1 MKWEDDGSLSVERL
15 SWNIPPPKKLNYKNS
30 TYSKRKFKNKNS
42 KIAPTVTE
50 NEIND
55 LSISFNVD
63 QGFPYWGD
71 WGGTVPPHQ
80 PKIFSF
86 PLPHLEKFPPPSRLS
101 PPTKSQSPPLN
112 NKFQVIT
119 QIAFLAVVIAPAPFL
134 F

>member
-1 MKWEDDGSLSVERL
+1 MLTRVFPTGGGGGGGG
-15 SWNIPPPKKLNYKNS
+15 
-30 TYSKRKFKNKNS
+30 
-42 KIAPTVTE
+42 AP
-50 NEIND
+50 
-55 LSISFNVD
+55 
-63 QGFPYWGD
+63 G
-71 WGGTVPPHQ
+71 PPHQ
-80 PKIFSF
+80 PKSFSF

>member
-1 MKWEDDGSLSVERL
+1 MRRWWITF
-15 SWNIPPPKKLNYKNS
+15 SWKTQLKYSPPKKLNYKNS
-30 TYSKRKFKNKNS
+30 TYSNRKFKNKNS
-42 KIAPTVTE
+42 KIAPAVTE
-50 NEIND
+50 NEIKD
-55 LSISFNVD
+55 LNISFNVD

-71 WGGTVPPHQ
+71 WGGAVAPHQ